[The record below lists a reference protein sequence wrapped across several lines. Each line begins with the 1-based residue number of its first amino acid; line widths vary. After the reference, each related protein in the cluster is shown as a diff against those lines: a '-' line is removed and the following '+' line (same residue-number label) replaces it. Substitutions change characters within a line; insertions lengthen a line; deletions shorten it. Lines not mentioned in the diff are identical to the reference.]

1 LRISTGRQENP
12 AHQGRIS
19 IRFAYIGLMDRD
31 EAAPSAAGLPRRLLP
46 GLCIAALGAAPLHAQ
61 VSAAQPVEQ
70 LHAALLDVMRQARA
84 LGVQGRFN
92 RLRSVM
98 EASFDLP
105 AMTRIAI
112 GPAWTGIAREQQV
125 SLVQAFSE
133 WSIATYANRFNG
145 FSGESFTTEGESEL
159 RNGDRLIRTLLN
171 RPGNSAVKL
180 NYLMRGSS
188 GTWRIVDVYLTG
200 SISELA
206 SRRADFAALLAEG
219 GPARLAA
226 ELRRRSAALLQ
237 G

>member
-1 LRISTGRQENP
+1 
-12 AHQGRIS
+12 
-19 IRFAYIGLMDRD
+19 MDRD
-31 EAAPSAAGLPRRLLP
+31 DAPFAAGLPRRLLLA
-46 GLCIAALGAAPLHAQ
+46 LCIAALGAAPLHAQ
-61 VSAAQPVEQ
+61 SSAAQPVEQ

-98 EASFDLP
+98 EASFNLP

-112 GPAWTGIAREQQV
+112 GPAWNRFTPEQQAA
-125 SLVQAFSE
+125 LVQAFSE

-145 FSGESFTTEGESEL
+145 FSGETFTIEGESEL

-171 RPGNSAVKL
+171 RPGNSPVQL
-180 NYLMRGSS
+180 NYLVRRSG